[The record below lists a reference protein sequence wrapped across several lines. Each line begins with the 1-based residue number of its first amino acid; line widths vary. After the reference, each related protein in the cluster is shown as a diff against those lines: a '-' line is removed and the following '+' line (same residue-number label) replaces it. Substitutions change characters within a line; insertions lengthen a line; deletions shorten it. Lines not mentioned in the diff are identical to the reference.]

1 MASVW
6 TYSDWITY
14 DQDSA
19 NRLTRLRLHIQEV
32 SDFIS
37 TGNYSKGG
45 RNIDKGDLQKYL
57 DSLLDKEKE
66 ETSISGGATGKTAA
80 FTRGKPL
87 F

>member
-6 TYSDWITY
+6 TYSDWITF
-14 DQDSA
+14 DQDSSS
-19 NRLTRLRLHIQEV
+19 RLTRLRLHIQEV

-45 RNIDKGDLQKYL
+45 RNLDKKFLQDYL
-57 DSLLDKEKE
+57 DTLFKKEAA
-66 ETSISGGATGKTAA
+66 ETTVSGGSTGKAAA
-80 FTRGKPL
+80 FTRGKLL